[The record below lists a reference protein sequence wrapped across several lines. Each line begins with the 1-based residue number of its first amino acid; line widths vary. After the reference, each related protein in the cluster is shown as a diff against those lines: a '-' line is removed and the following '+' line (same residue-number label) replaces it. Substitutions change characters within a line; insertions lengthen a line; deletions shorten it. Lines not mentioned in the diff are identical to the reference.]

1 MPDLATPA
9 TLEDVR
15 GSIER
20 PLTSE
25 EERVIPAW
33 IEQAWIVLRYASPG
47 LEARVVAGSLRVEP
61 VQQVLVAMV
70 ERKLRNPEGLRAYNV
85 DDTTTT
91 IDAALSSGQ
100 LAPTPDELA
109 RLAPPAVARGGIF
122 SIQLGRG

>member
-47 LEARVVAGSLRVEP
+47 LEARVVAGS
-61 VQQVLVAMV
+61 
-70 ERKLRNPEGLRAYNV
+70 
-85 DDTTTT
+85 
-91 IDAALSSGQ
+91 
-100 LAPTPDELA
+100 PDELA